1 MREIELTTLSCHGT
15 SHSLRLYCQ
24 VRKEY
29 KSNYPLSGS
38 LEVKVGF
45 K

>member
-1 MREIELTTLSCHGT
+1 MREMELTTLSCRET

-29 KSNYPLSGS
+29 RSNYPLRDS
-38 LEVKVGF
+38 LEVKGGF